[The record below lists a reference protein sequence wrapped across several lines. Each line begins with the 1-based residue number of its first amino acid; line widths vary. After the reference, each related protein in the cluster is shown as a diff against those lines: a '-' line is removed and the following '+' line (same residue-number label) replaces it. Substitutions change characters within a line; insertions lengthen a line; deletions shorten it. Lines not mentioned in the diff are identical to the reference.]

1 MQLSITVILIIITA
15 LVSFGAFSNHKMTDD
30 LVFYPPAVSERNQ
43 WYRFISSGF
52 IHADFGHLAFNM
64 LALYLFG
71 GSVETFFREQL
82 FGRAGGVVYLL
93 LYFSAL
99 VVAHLPTYFRHRGNY
114 GYRSLG
120 ASGAVSAIV
129 FAGLVLAPSIEVF
142 IFFIPIPIP
151 GFIFAPLY
159 LFLSY
164 LLQKRA
170 KDNINHS
177 AHIWGSIYG
186 AVFVIV
192 GCMLVGF
199 PIIEH
204 FIGGVSAYMQAK
216 GWTH

>member
-15 LVSFGAFSNHKMTDD
+15 LVSFGTFSNHKMTDD
-30 LVFYPPAVSERNQ
+30 LVFYPPAVSQRNQ

-71 GSVETFFREQL
+71 DRVEVYFKEL
-82 FGRAGGVVYLL
+82 FGRPGSAIYLV
-93 LYFSAL
+93 LYLSAL
-99 VVAHLPTYFRHRGNY
+99 IVAHLPTYFKHRNNY
-114 GYRSLG
+114 AYRSLG

-129 FAGLVLAPSIEVF
+129 FAGLVLVPSMEVY
-142 IFFIPIPIP
+142 IYFIPIPIP

-186 AVFVIV
+186 AAFVIV
-192 GCMLVGF
+192 ACMVIGY
-199 PIIEH
+199 PIFEH
-204 FIGGVSAYMQAK
+204 FIGKVQDYMQAK